1 MDFQRQ
7 TSPLSSFVSGTLPE
21 HLQMDLEVLDPHIG
35 ASVAECS
42 CSTTEGSMDIASR
55 AHPRVDSCPDMDTRP
70 PLTPEIIGIDLD
82 ATQGGAFHMHELLN
96 ELPNF
101 AVQSRDLALCSPNSK
116 RCEADPCLDESHHG
130 GQNECQP
137 CLLHIAMGKGL
148 AQKLRLLAES
158 GTVSSGSRGLFIIDG
173 ENEDMFN
180 LLQYDECTLTAGGTS
195 TSLAR
200 LETLPKNEQ
209 QSGAESLRWKE
220 EQSPSSSKPSNQD
233 FLSSLAES
241 DTRQQQQ
248 PLQESDRET
257 LELSQH
263 NPAVAKVPGPC
274 EPEDLL
280 DGVVFGAKYLGST
293 QLQCE
298 RHQMPSTRMQQA
310 QEAVDRVKAPAGES
324 QPTTEVDVMVSTQCV
339 KVLIADSQEA
349 VMEHQ
354 LQTISYT
361 ADIDSI
367 VVIMA
372 RRKSPRSLDQ
382 SSCHKR
388 PHKML
393 CHVFQSV
400 DVSPLLGV
408 IKKKKWAC

>member
-1 MDFQRQ
+1 MYQRLQ
-7 TSPLSSFVSGTLPE
+7 FHHKRNIRGKKRLRGGNRVNGDRNPEMIHTSTKMTIPEKEEGNLSRLTLNPKIHFSDDSAYRQPVIPMRQLSGTSL
-21 HLQMDLEVLDPHIG
+21 
-35 ASVAECS
+35 
-42 CSTTEGSMDIASR
+42 
-55 AHPRVDSCPDMDTRP
+55 
-70 PLTPEIIGIDLD
+70 
-82 ATQGGAFHMHELLN
+82 
-96 ELPNF
+96 
-101 AVQSRDLALCSPNSK
+101 
-116 RCEADPCLDESHHG
+116 
-130 GQNECQP
+130 
-137 CLLHIAMGKGL
+137 GL
-148 AQKLRLLAES
+148 
-158 GTVSSGSRGLFIIDG
+158 
-173 ENEDMFN
+173 
-180 LLQYDECTLTAGGTS
+180 
-195 TSLAR
+195 
-200 LETLPKNEQ
+200 
-209 QSGAESLRWKE
+209 
-220 EQSPSSSKPSNQD
+220 
-233 FLSSLAES
+233 
-241 DTRQQQQ
+241 
-248 PLQESDRET
+248 
-257 LELSQH
+257 
-263 NPAVAKVPGPC
+263 PGPC